1 MRAIPLSQWQK
12 AALLLLGLAL
22 VSPARADSDLQPLC
36 PTRPGLAT
44 PPCMVDSGHVL
55 AEVGL
60 ADWTLDKQA
69 GTRSDTVVAGDL
81 LLRYGLGARDEF
93 QIGLT
98 SFGTVRV
105 RDASGISHMSSIGDL
120 RLAFKHSLF
129 RPSGDGFSAALQSF
143 LALPTGGSAIG
154 AGDWGGGVLIPMGM
168 TLTDKVALE
177 FTPEIDA
184 AVNGAGKGRHMALS
198 AVEGLNFSLSAHVST
213 AVELKEVHDEDP
225 ASTQNHAL
233 AGLSVAWQPAS
244 SWQLDMGT
252 VAGLDRSSPDFELY
266 VGVAR
271 RF

>member
-1 MRAIPLSQWQK
+1 MRVIPLFQWRK
-12 AALLLLGLAL
+12 AALFLLGLAL
-22 VSPARADSDLQPLC
+22 ASPALADRDLQPLC

-81 LLRYGLGARDEF
+81 LLRYGFSDRDEF
-93 QIGLT
+93 QMGLT
-98 SFGTVRV
+98 GFGTVRE
-105 RDASGISHMSSIGDL
+105 RDANGIGHMSGVGDL
-120 RLAFKHSLF
+120 TLAFKHSLGH
-129 RPSGDGFSAALQSF
+129 PSGNGFSAALQSF
-143 LALPTGGSAIG
+143 LTLPTGGSAIG

-168 TLTDKVALE
+168 TLSDKVALE

-184 AVNGAGKGRHMALS
+184 AVNGTGKGRHMALS
-198 AVEGLNFSLSAHVST
+198 AVEGLNFSLSSHVST
-213 AVELKEVHDEDP
+213 AIELKEVHDEDP
-225 ASTQNHAL
+225 AGTQNHAL

-244 SWQLDMGT
+244 NWQLDMGT
-252 VAGLDRSSPDFELY
+252 VAGLDRNSPDLELY